1 MAASTIRGHDT
12 EAEAKTVRL
21 GGGSAGAEE
30 RIDPA
35 VDLAAEGGIDYL
47 IFDSLSESELSLIES
62 ARRGDP
68 SVPGYDVFTEPRL
81 SEVMPPCA
89 RNEVKIIGNMGAA
102 DPEGAQD
109 LALEIARRLG
119 LKGQRI
125 AAVSGDNVLRLAK
138 TLNLTVAETGRGVDA
153 FGDDLVSAF
162 AYIPGDPIVAA
173 LQDGADIVL
182 TGRVG
187 DASLFL
193 APLVHEFGWPED
205 DWDRRAKGIVVGH
218 LLECAAQVT
227 GGFFADPPYKVV
239 PDLDRLGFPIAEV
252 SSDGEAVITK
262 LADAGGLV
270 STATCAEQL
279 LYEVHDPSHY
289 IEADVIS
296 DFSGVAFELVGRDRV
311 RIGGEIRGKPKPDL
325 LKVSLGVREGWLG
338 AGTVYYGGPG
348 ALDRAKL
355 AAEAITRR
363 FDRIGLR
370 PEALRVNFL
379 GVNGLFESAP
389 GVPECDPWEVGLRIA
404 GRARDRTAAAM
415 IAREASTALSNNGPA
430 GVSCRQRQ
438 YELKEVLGY
447 YTAFIPRDAVTPQ
460 VRMKEA

>member
-1 MAASTIRGHDT
+1 MAAETKI
-12 EAEAKTVRL
+12 VRI

-35 VDLAAEGGIDYL
+35 VDLAAKGDLDYL

-62 ARRGDP
+62 ARQGDP
-68 SVPGYDVFTEPRL
+68 SMPGYDVFTELRL
-81 SEVMPPCA
+81 NEVMPVCA
-89 RNEVKIIGNMGAA
+89 RNGVKIIGSMGAA

-109 LALEIARRLG
+109 LALAIARRLG
-119 LKGQRI
+119 LKGRRV
-125 AAVSGDNVLRLAK
+125 AAVTGDNVLALAK
-138 TLNLTVAETGRGVDA
+138 ALNLTVAETGRGVDA
-153 FGDDLVSAF
+153 FGDDLVAAF
-162 AYIPGDPIVAA
+162 AYIPCDPIVAA
-173 LQDGADIVL
+173 LADGADIVV

-205 DWDRRAKGIVVGH
+205 DWDRRARGIVVGH
-218 LLECAAQVT
+218 LLECAAQVS

-252 SSDGEAVITK
+252 ARDGVAVITK

-270 STATCAEQL
+270 SPATCAEQL
-279 LYEVHDPSHY
+279 LYEVHDPAHY

-296 DFSGVAFELVGRDRV
+296 DFSAIAFERVGPDRV
-311 RIGGEIRGKPKPDL
+311 RIGGDIKGKPKPDL

-348 ALDRAKL
+348 ALGRAQL

-363 FDRIGLR
+363 FDHIGLR
-370 PEALRVNFL
+370 PEAMRVNFL
-379 GVNGLFESAP
+379 GIDGLFGSAP
-389 GVPECDPWEVGLRIA
+389 GVPDSDPWEVGLRIA
-404 GRARDRTAAAM
+404 GRTKDRLEAAM

-438 YELKEVLGY
+438 YELKEIVGY
-447 YTAFIPRDAVTPQ
+447 YTTFIARDAVMPQ
-460 VRMKEA
+460 VSVKEA

>member
-1 MAASTIRGHDT
+1 MAAQ
-12 EAEAKTVRL
+12 AKTVRL

-35 VDLAAEGGIDYL
+35 VDLAAQGAVDYL

-62 ARRGDP
+62 ARQSDP
-68 SVPGYDVFTEPRL
+68 SVPGYDVFTELRL
-81 SEVMPPCA
+81 RAVMPPCA
-89 RNEVKIIGNMGAA
+89 DNGVTIIGSMGAA

-109 LALEIARRLG
+109 LALAIARDLG
-119 LKGQRI
+119 LKGRRI
-125 AAVSGDNVLRLAK
+125 AAVTGDNVLALAK
-138 TLNLTVAETGRGVDA
+138 SQNLTVAETGRGVNA
-153 FGDDLVSAF
+153 FGDDLVSAY
-162 AYIPGDPIVAA
+162 AYIPGDPIVQA
-173 LQDGADIVL
+173 LADDADVVV

-193 APLVHEFGWPED
+193 APLVHAFGWPAD
-205 DWDRRAKGIVVGH
+205 DWDRRAKGIVIGH

-239 PDLDRLGFPIAEV
+239 PGLDHLGFPIAEV
-252 SSDGEAVITK
+252 SGDGSAVITK

-270 STATCAEQL
+270 TTATCSEQL
-279 LYEVHDPSHY
+279 LYEVHDPAHY
-289 IEADVIS
+289 IEADVVS
-296 DFSGVAFELVGRDRV
+296 DFSAVAFEAVGADRV
-311 RIGGEIRGKPKPDL
+311 RIGGTITGKPKPDQ

-355 AAEAITRR
+355 AAEAVTRR
-363 FDRIGLR
+363 FDHIGLR
-370 PEALRVNFL
+370 TEALRVDYL
-379 GVNGLFESAP
+379 GVSALYGSAP
-389 GVPECDPWEVGLRIA
+389 GVPASEPWEVGLRIA
-404 GRARDRTAAAM
+404 GRTKSRTEAAM

-438 YELKEVLGY
+438 YELKEVVGY
-447 YTAFIPRDAVTPQ
+447 YTTFIPRDAVTPQ
-460 VRMKEA
+460 VTLKEA

>member
-1 MAASTIRGHDT
+1 MDRS
-12 EAEAKTVRL
+12 AKTVRL

-35 VDLAAEGGIDYL
+35 VDLASHGGIDYL
-47 IFDSLSESELSLIES
+47 VFDSLSESELSLIES

-68 SVPGYDVFTEPRL
+68 DLPGFDVFTELRL
-81 SEVMPPCA
+81 NEVMPACA
-89 RNEVKIIGNMGAA
+89 RNGVTIIGNMGAA

-109 LALEIARRLG
+109 LALAIARRSGLRG
-119 LKGQRI
+119 LKV
-125 AAVSGDNVLRLAK
+125 AAVTGDNVLHLAK
-138 TLNLTVAETGRGVDA
+138 SLDLTVAETGHSVNS

-162 AYIPGDPIVAA
+162 AYVPGDPIVAA
-173 LQDGADIVL
+173 LQAGADIVI

-193 APLVHEFGWPED
+193 APLVHEFGWPAD
-205 DWDRRAKGIVVGH
+205 DWDRRARGIVIGH

-252 SSDGEAVITK
+252 SLDGEAIITK
-262 LADAGGLV
+262 LPDAGGLV

-279 LYEVHDPSHY
+279 LYEVHDPAHY

-296 DFSGVAFELVGRDRV
+296 DFSGITFLPDGHDRV

-355 AAEAITRR
+355 AAEAVTRR
-363 FDRIGLR
+363 FDRIGLT
-370 PEALRVNFL
+370 PDALRINFL
-379 GVNGLFESAP
+379 GIDGLFEPPP
-389 GVPECDPWEVGLRIA
+389 GMPVTEPWEVGLRIA
-404 GRARDRTAAAM
+404 GRTGNRTEAAM
-415 IAREASTALSNNGPA
+415 IAREASTVLSNNGPA

-438 YELKEVLGY
+438 YELKEVVGY
-447 YTAFIPRDAVTPQ
+447 YTAFVPRDVVTTNMQ
-460 VRMKEA
+460 VREA